1 MNMNFG
7 TMKQMSDIL
16 LPDNFPFWNGKPEK
30 IDSVTDLI
38 FRLQQYEKF
47 SNLDIR
53 AKSEYSFSISD
64 FVSMD
69 DLIAELQAIKDLA
82 PEQKLMIES
91 SMTYY
96 EEYAE
101 NNTFVKVKL
110 NPMLFQHL
118 ENLRQSSMEYIK
130 ARFDHNLAHWKEEYS
145 QEKYNGMPIQDWL
158 KDVEDRMNNLVQKN
172 KPVDEPVNK
181 KSRTPK
187 IK

>member
-1 MNMNFG
+1 
-7 TMKQMSDIL
+7 MSDIL
-16 LPDNFPFWNGKPEK
+16 LPDDFPFWNQESEK

-53 AKSEYSFSISD
+53 AKSEYCFSISD

-82 PEQKLMIES
+82 PEQKLMVES

-96 EEYAE
+96 DEYAE
-101 NNTFVKVKL
+101 NNTFVKVKI
-110 NPMLFQHL
+110 NPVLFNHL
-118 ENLRQSSMEYIK
+118 ENLRQSSMAHIK
-130 ARFDHNLAHWKEEYS
+130 ARFDYNLAHWKNEYN

-158 KDVEDRMNNLVQKN
+158 KYVEDRMNSLVQEN
-172 KPVDEPVNK
+172 KLIAEPTNK
-181 KSRTPK
+181 KPRTPK

>member
-1 MNMNFG
+1 
-7 TMKQMSDIL
+7 MSDIL

-110 NPMLFQHL
+110 NPVLFNHL
-118 ENLRQSSMEYIK
+118 ENLRQSSMAHIK
-130 ARFDHNLAHWKEEYS
+130 ARFDYNLAHWKNEYN

-158 KDVEDRMNNLVQKN
+158 KDVEDRMNSLVQEN
-172 KPVDEPVNK
+172 KLIAEPANK
-181 KSRTPK
+181 KPRTPK

>member
-1 MNMNFG
+1 
-7 TMKQMSDIL
+7 MSDIL

-53 AKSEYSFSISD
+53 AKSEYCFSISD

-82 PEQKLMIES
+82 PEQKLMVES

-96 EEYAE
+96 DEYAE
-101 NNTFVKVKL
+101 NNTFV
-110 NPMLFQHL
+110 NHL
-118 ENLRQSSMEYIK
+118 ENLRQSPMAHIK
-130 ARFDHNLAHWKEEYS
+130 ARFDYNLAHWKEEYG
-145 QEKYNGMPIQDWL
+145 QEKYDGMPIRDWL
-158 KDVEDRMNNLVQKN
+158 KDVEDRMNNAVQKN

>member
-1 MNMNFG
+1 MAG
-7 TMKQMSDIL
+7 RKSI
-16 LPDNFPFWNGKPEK
+16 PDNFPFWNGKPEK

-53 AKSEYSFSISD
+53 AKSEYCFSISD

-82 PEQKLMIES
+82 PEQKLMVES

-96 EEYAE
+96 DEYAE
-101 NNTFVKVKL
+101 NNTFVKVKI
-110 NPMLFQHL
+110 NPVLFNHL
-118 ENLRQSSMEYIK
+118 ENLRQSSMAHIK
-130 ARFDHNLAHWKEEYS
+130 ARFDYNLAHWKEEYS
-145 QEKYNGMPIQDWL
+145 QEKYDGMLIRDWL
-158 KDVEDRMNNLVQKN
+158 KDVEDRMNNAVQKN

>member
-1 MNMNFG
+1 
-7 TMKQMSDIL
+7 MSDIL

-101 NNTFVKVKL
+101 NNTFVKIKL
-110 NPMLFQHL
+110 NPVLFNHL
-118 ENLRQSSMEYIK
+118 ENLRQSSMAHIK
-130 ARFDHNLAHWKEEYS
+130 ARFDYNLAHWKNEYN

-158 KDVEDRMNNLVQKN
+158 KDVEDRMNSLVQKN
-172 KPVDEPVNK
+172 KLIAELANK
-181 KSRTPK
+181 KPRTPK